1 MWGSTHLVAQGPP
14 GPDPDTHM
22 LAATWEPQPRCL
34 RTSAT
39 LRGRFRKNDD
49 GDGDTVSVIYYSLR
63 APVDY
68 VGGVGARGPP
78 SPARSPSRSLSLRLK
93 SHCSCELFS
102 PLIRSLSYKM
112 KKGYRVRVRTF
123 VCVCMCVCARQE
135 VAHRVR
141 DHGSVPSKPGAGELG
156 YRRASWNAS
165 ARAGKVALGSETVFH
180 FWFFFFLLFCLVSR
194 RSLVLPTLSCRTS
207 APSLPLSSSCNVSRL
222 SHFTPVPLSASS
234 SLSH

>member
-1 MWGSTHLVAQGPP
+1 M
-14 GPDPDTHM
+14 
-22 LAATWEPQPRCL
+22 
-34 RTSAT
+34 
-39 LRGRFRKNDD
+39 
-49 GDGDTVSVIYYSLR
+49 
-63 APVDY
+63 DY

-78 SPARSPSRSLSLRLK
+78 SLALSPSRSLSLRLK

-123 VCVCMCVCARQE
+123 VCVCVCVCTAGGCTQGQRPWERPVQARSQ
-135 VAHRVR
+135 
-141 DHGSVPSKPGAGELG
+141 
-156 YRRASWNAS
+156 RARLPPRQLERISAS
-165 ARAGKVALGSETVFH
+165 GKSRTRLRNRISLLVFL
-180 FWFFFFLLFCLVSR
+180 FLLFFLVSR

-222 SHFTPVPLSASS
+222 SHFTPMPLSASS

>member
-1 MWGSTHLVAQGPP
+1 M
-14 GPDPDTHM
+14 
-22 LAATWEPQPRCL
+22 
-34 RTSAT
+34 
-39 LRGRFRKNDD
+39 
-49 GDGDTVSVIYYSLR
+49 
-63 APVDY
+63 DY

-78 SPARSPSRSLSLRLK
+78 SLALSPSRSLSLRLK

-123 VCVCMCVCARQE
+123 VCVCVCV
-135 VAHRVR
+135 
-141 DHGSVPSKPGAGELG
+141 HG
-156 YRRASWNAS
+156 RR
-165 ARAGKVALGSETVFH
+165 LHTGSETMGASRPSQEPESSATAAPAGTHQREREKSHSAPKPYFT
-180 FWFFFFLLFCLVSR
+180 FFFLLFCLVSR

>member
-1 MWGSTHLVAQGPP
+1 M
-14 GPDPDTHM
+14 
-22 LAATWEPQPRCL
+22 
-34 RTSAT
+34 
-39 LRGRFRKNDD
+39 
-49 GDGDTVSVIYYSLR
+49 
-63 APVDY
+63 DY

-78 SPARSPSRSLSLRLK
+78 SLPPSLARSPSRSLSLRLK

-123 VCVCMCVCARQE
+123 VCVCVCV
-135 VAHRVR
+135 
-141 DHGSVPSKPGAGELG
+141 HG
-156 YRRASWNAS
+156 RR
-165 ARAGKVALGSETVFH
+165 LHTGSETMGASRPSQEPESSATAAPAGTHQREREKSHSAPKPYFT
-180 FWFFFFLLFCLVSR
+180 FGFSFFLLFCLVSR

-234 SLSH
+234 SSLSH

>member
-1 MWGSTHLVAQGPP
+1 M
-14 GPDPDTHM
+14 
-22 LAATWEPQPRCL
+22 
-34 RTSAT
+34 
-39 LRGRFRKNDD
+39 
-49 GDGDTVSVIYYSLR
+49 
-63 APVDY
+63 DY

-78 SPARSPSRSLSLRLK
+78 SLAPTPSRSLSLRLK

-234 SLSH
+234 SLSLISGRIYFPRCRHRRCSVICDSPAMTDCTARLRPLSPDSAAVDR